1 MNPTDKVD
9 DLLAEAG
16 AQWRASQP
24 SPPEPDL
31 DRITGAKTTKQ
42 KRRWLIPTLAA
53 ASVAAIATAA
63 LTILPDHNEPV
74 VAPPASKA
82 TPQAAEGTTL
92 AGQPSVDDLVVRNGD
107 KVEINGQIV
116 AAPGKDPL
124 FCPELPST
132 LPVFAPGK
140 EPAPSCPADLSVK
153 LLGLDV
159 SKFGEIK
166 GVRTGEAH
174 VTGIWKDGT
183 ITVEQQSAYMP
194 PVQTP
199 DDSDRP
205 GCPEPAGGWPYRV
218 SNLMSRPVSAFLD
231 ARASQISGPIL
242 RYPDG
247 RARKKPV
254 VIEIGVAH
262 GDLAAFRSAFEKIYQ
277 GNLCVVRTKYSRTE
291 QERLSTQVGDLLSK
305 VPGAYAGGGIG
316 LGTDNTGIPVSVLV
330 VTEQVRDA
338 FSPVGLQNLRVSADV
353 RPVR

>member
-24 SPPEPDL
+24 SAPEPDL
-31 DRITGAKTTKQ
+31 DRITGTKAKHP

-63 LTILPDHNEPV
+63 LTILPDHNEPA

-82 TPQAAEGTTL
+82 TPQTAEGTTQ
-92 AGQPSVDDLVVRNGD
+92 AGRPSVDDLLVRNGD
-107 KVEINGQIV
+107 KVEVNGQIV

-124 FCPELPST
+124 FCPRLPST

-140 EPAPSCPADLSVK
+140 EPAPSCPAGLSVK
-153 LLGLDV
+153 LSGLDV

-174 VTGIWKDGT
+174 VTGTWNDAA
-183 ITVEQQSAYMP
+183 ITVEQQSAYVP
-194 PVQTP
+194 PVQPP
-199 DDSDRP
+199 DDIDQPR
-205 GCPEPAGGWPYRV
+205 CPAPAGGWPYQV
-218 SNLMSRPVSAFLD
+218 SNLMSRPVQAFLN
-231 ARASQISGPIL
+231 ARESQISGPIL
-242 RYPDG
+242 RYPEG

-262 GDLAAFRSAFEKIYQ
+262 GDLAAFRSAFEQVYQ
-277 GNLCVVRTKYSRTE
+277 GNLCVVATKYSRAE
-291 QERLSTQVGDLLSK
+291 QESLSTQVGELLVK
-305 VPGAYAGGGIG
+305 VPGAYAGGGVG
-316 LGTDNTGIPVSVLV
+316 MGTDMTGIPISLLV
-330 VTEQVRDA
+330 VTEQVKTA
-338 FSPVGLQNLRVSADV
+338 LSPLGLQNLHVVPDV

>member
-24 SPPEPDL
+24 SAPEPDL
-31 DRITGAKTTKQ
+31 DRITSTKSNP
-42 KRRWLIPTLAA
+42 KRRWLVPTLAA

-63 LTILPDHNEPV
+63 LTILPDHNEPT

-82 TPQAAEGTTL
+82 TPQAAEGSTK
-92 AGQPSVDDLVVRNGD
+92 AGRPSVDDLLVRNGD

-116 AAPGKDPL
+116 AAPGKDAL
-124 FCPELPST
+124 FCPQLPST

-140 EPAPSCPADLSVK
+140 EPAPSCPPGLSVK

-159 SKFGEIK
+159 SKFGETK

-174 VTGIWKDGT
+174 VTGTWNDGA
-183 ITVEQQSAYMP
+183 ITVEQQSAYVP
-194 PVQTP
+194 PVQEP
-199 DDSDRP
+199 AEEFDQPR
-205 GCPEPAGGWPYRV
+205 CPEPAGGWPYRV
-218 SNLMSRPVSAFLD
+218 SNLMSRPVQTFLD
-231 ARASQISGPIL
+231 ARENQISGPIL

-262 GDLAAFRSAFEKIYQ
+262 GDLAAFKSAFEKVYQ
-277 GNLCVVRTKYSRTE
+277 GNLCVIATKFSRAE
-291 QERLSTQVGDLLSK
+291 QNSLSTQLGELLSK
-305 VPGAYAGGGIG
+305 VPGAYAGGGVGIG
-316 LGTDNTGIPVSVLV
+316 SDMSGVPVSLLV
-330 VTEQVRDA
+330 VTEQVKTVLT
-338 FSPVGLQNLRVSADV
+338 PVGLENLHVVPDV
-353 RPVR
+353 RPIR